1 MADTLAAA
9 LWLAERSLHV
19 FDLDHAE
26 LPRCVGVRTRE
37 HDAATCTERGKHPCS
52 AWSKQATTDRE
63 QITAMFGGTTGNI
76 GIACGQSGLLVVDG
90 R

>member
-9 LWLAERSLHV
+9 PWLAERSLHV
-19 FDLDHAE
+19 FDLDHPE

-37 HDAATCTERGKHPCS
+37 HDPATCTERGKHPCG

-63 QITAMFGGTTGNI
+63 QITAMFVGTTRNI
-76 GIACGQSGLLVVDG
+76 GIACGPSGLLVVDA